1 MTLARHPQTGGLLQ
15 VTHRGN
21 IMGRI
26 KDELIGLED
35 SGIAPWQLEPLHPDN
50 QDEGYIPGRDDDI
63 SSWQLNPDIGE
74 VEHKDWDNEPA
85 PF

>member
-1 MTLARHPQTGGLLQ
+1 MNSYAIIQFL

-21 IMGRI
+21 KMSRV

-35 SGIAPWQLEPLHPDN
+35 EGKAPWQLDPWHPDN

-63 SSWQLNPDIGE
+63 GE
-74 VEHKDWDNEPA
+74 VEYKDWENEPA